1 MLAHCITLGI
11 RDVRRAPIPAL
22 LNVLTL
28 SLGLTCFIWVYV
40 FVHYWLLG
48 DAVFE
53 NSDRTY
59 VITTTIE
66 NQESGILLG
75 RFPST
80 TFHHASY
87 LKAEF
92 PELQAVVRSAPA
104 LDTSASTGERGIRV
118 FRMIV
123 DPEFFDLFDLPFHA
137 GDPRNALNG
146 PFSAVLTRDTAARL
160 FGDVDPIGKDLILAN
175 QVDATVTGV
184 VENPPNGSYLEQV
197 DLFASWDV
205 WEAIQQARN
214 PDVQFDPPEDWFG
227 NYCCATYVLL
237 PEDGSLTESELL
249 ERLEGFAARRVSAEE
264 LAATNLE
271 VGATPLVGHGL
282 VALDSTLSRAT
293 RIPVSFTTL
302 LLLLAGV
309 VVLIACANYA
319 NLATARSL
327 RRAREVGIRKAVG
340 ASPIQVAVQYW
351 FEAALLV
358 AGAIAIAA
366 ILVSV
371 VGTAYESAFGF
382 VLDLSVMDAGNL
394 IALLVGLLV
403 AVTLIA
409 GAYPAWILSRV
420 PAVNALRVG
429 QLRSGPRFV
438 STVLVGT
445 QFAAASFLLVTV
457 FVMYWQNTELQ
468 RVGVGESV
476 DSIIVIDNP
485 SALTGVE
492 TETLRAEL
500 LGIPEV
506 TAVTASMPAPWG
518 QGMNLGR
525 IIRSPDASA
534 ARETAF
540 LNLVDF
546 GFFGVLD
553 IPVVAGRVF
562 DRDRDVAAASR
573 VGRMSGQD
581 PVNVVV
587 EQGLAAALGFAS
599 PSAAVDQIVYL
610 LGDALSQITDGD
622 NLQPIRII
630 GVVQNRP
637 LHLMGAG
644 ARWNYFLLF
653 DEPEFQIVRVSEQ
666 NVAETV
672 ESIDRVWNSLSPG
685 MPISRQFLNEVFSA
699 TNWAFRLINAIFV
712 LLAGMALFI
721 AIVGLFGMTI
731 HVAGRRRHE
740 MAVRKTLGATTRQL
754 FKTLLL
760 QFARPVVVASLV
772 AWPIAYLTAQAY
784 LSIFMHRMALTPLP
798 FVLSLSI
805 TIGISLVAVTGQ
817 ALMAARVR
825 PASQL
830 RNE

>member
-1 MLAHCITLGI
+1 MVAHCITLGI
-11 RDVRRAPIPAL
+11 RDIRRAPIPAL

-40 FVHYWLLG
+40 FVQYWLLG
-48 DAVFE
+48 DDVFE
-53 NSDRTY
+53 KSDRTY
-59 VITTTIE
+59 VITTTME
-66 NQESGILLG
+66 NQASGVLLG
-75 RFPST
+75 TFPST
-80 TFHHASY
+80 TFHHARY

-92 PELQAVVRSAPA
+92 PELQAVARSAPA
-104 LDTSASTGERGIRV
+104 RDTSASTGERGVRV

-123 DPEFFDLFDLPFHA
+123 DPEFFDIFDLPFRA
-137 GDPRNALNG
+137 GNPGNALNG
-146 PFSAVLTRDTAARL
+146 PYSAVLTHDTAARL
-160 FGDVDPIGKDLILAN
+160 FGEEDPLGKRLILAN

-184 VENPPNGSYLEQV
+184 IENLPTGSYEEV
-197 DLFASWDV
+197 GLFASWDV

-214 PDVQFDPPEDWFG
+214 PDAPFDPPENWFG
-227 NYCCATYVLL
+227 IYCCVTYVLL
-237 PEDGSLTESELL
+237 PEDGSFTESELF

-264 LAATNLE
+264 LANTHLE

-293 RIPVSFTTL
+293 RIPVSFTNL
-302 LLLLAGV
+302 LMMLASV

-340 ASPIQVAVQYW
+340 ANPIQVGVQYW
-351 FEAALLV
+351 FEAGLLV
-358 AGAIAIAA
+358 AAATAIAA

-371 VGTAYESAFGF
+371 VGLAYESAFGV

-394 IALLVGLLV
+394 VVLLLCLLV

-438 STVLVGT
+438 STILVGS

-457 FVMYWQNTELQ
+457 FVMYSQNKELQ
-468 RVGVGESV
+468 RVGLGESV

-500 LGIPEV
+500 LRIPEV
-506 TAVTASMPAPWG
+506 TAVTASMPSPWG
-518 QGMNLGR
+518 QGMSLGR

-534 ARETAF
+534 VGETAY

-546 GFFGVLD
+546 DFFGVLD
-553 IPVVAGRVF
+553 IPVLAGRAF

-573 VGRMSGQD
+573 LGRTGGQD
-581 PVNVVV
+581 PINVVV

-610 LGDALSQITDGD
+610 LGDALSGSADAD
-622 NLQPIRII
+622 SLQPVRII

-685 MPISRQFLNEVFSA
+685 MAISRKFLSEVFSIS
-699 TNWAFRLINAIFV
+699 NSAFKLINAIFV

-721 AIVGLFGMTI
+721 AIVGLVGMAI
-731 HVAGRRRHE
+731 HVAGQRRHE

-760 QFARPVVVASLV
+760 QFGKPVAIASLV
-772 AWPIAYLTAQAY
+772 TWPIAYLAAQAY

-798 FVLSLSI
+798 FILSLAS
-805 TIGISLVAVTGQ
+805 TVGIALLAVTGQ
-817 ALMAARVR
+817 ALLAARVS